1 MKQHR
6 KGPLSREAADQ
17 LVSYLYLLIDQVQ
30 FSHYYLEEEAPIT
43 DEDLTAGEEPKEPS
57 S

>member
-1 MKQHR
+1 MKQRR

-17 LVSYLYLLIDQVQ
+17 LVSYLYLLIDQIQ
-30 FSHYYLEEEAPIT
+30 FSHYDLEEATEIT